1 MRALLLLL
9 LGAGL
14 VWFVWRGFGP
24 TRSDEVGAASSE
36 PGAMIDVDA
45 PRAEPT
51 AESGAGSIPMTR
63 DESSATVSP
72 SAAASSSV
80 SASPEPR
87 PAPSMPQIPVATTPA
102 DATAPANGDAAGGFA
117 RNQGE
122 IAAAEQLLKDPAGVG
137 AGSTG
142 PDAPLPSSRRLLA
155 VAYAQALAGR
165 EPGAAAEL
173 DQARARG
180 EVLAGEIDLAQR
192 IAARSDAPVPISG
205 DSPLARAAAMKDAE
219 RRVAVAAG
227 AGREAEAAAGLSRLL
242 LAEVSSPWPADA
254 ARLGA
259 WSDQL
264 REVQARHRWNRR
276 GKWPAIEVEV
286 QPGDSLIA
294 LRKRAVA
301 ANPNLLVCT
310 GQIARANQLGGD
322 VIHPGDRLRIPTDV
336 ANMRIDLDAHWAFY
350 LAGEE
355 VVAAWPVGVGKEH
368 SSTQVGTFTVGKKL
382 PEPMWFPQGRKPV
395 PYGDPENPL
404 GTRWIEWLTADERE
418 TGLGIHG
425 TNEPDSIGKNASLGC
440 IRMRTGD
447 VEELF
452 EILPKGARVVV
463 VP

>member
-24 TRSDEVGAASSE
+24 TRSEEVGAASSE
-36 PGAMIDVDA
+36 PGAMIAVDEPQPA
-45 PRAEPT
+45 PANP
-51 AESGAGSIPMTR
+51 AAGADAGSDAGSIPMAS
-63 DESSATVSP
+63 DADPASG
-72 SAAASSSV
+72 SAAASAEALV
-80 SASPEPR
+80 SPSPANR
-87 PAPSMPQIPVATTPA
+87 QDPVATSVPTPQPDR
-102 DATAPANGDAAGGFA
+102 DASAGFSSDQA
-117 RNQGE
+117 E
-122 IAAAEQLLKDPAGVG
+122 VAAADQLLQDPAGVG

-142 PDAPLPSSRRLLA
+142 PDAPLPSSRRILA
-155 VAYAQALAGR
+155 VAFAQALAGR
-165 EPGAAAEL
+165 EPGAATEL

-180 EVLAGEIDLAQR
+180 EVLAGEIDLVHR
-192 IAARSDAPVPISG
+192 IAARSETPLAISD
-205 DSPLARAAAMKDAE
+205 DSPLARAASMKDLE
-219 RRVAVAAG
+219 RRVAVAAA
-227 AGREAEAAAGLSRLL
+227 AGLESEAAAGLSRLL
-242 LAEVSSPWPADA
+242 LAEVSSPWPADS
-254 ARLGA
+254 ARLAA
-259 WSDQL
+259 WSGQL
-264 REVQARHRWNRR
+264 REVQVRNRWNRR
-276 GKWPAIEVEV
+276 GKWPSIEVEV
-286 QPGDSLIA
+286 QAGDSLIA

-336 ANMRIDLDAHWAFY
+336 ANMRVDLDAHWAFY
-350 LAGEE
+350 LVGDE

-368 SSTQVGTFTVGKKL
+368 RATQVGTFTVGEKT

-404 GTRWIEWLTADERE
+404 GTRWIEWLTTDGRA